1 MATKRDLRNY
11 LNQAYPKTSD
21 RVPDGVVNAL
31 NGPYRAYYAIGYGR
45 YLLAALLMMTIPI
58 LMEPSILGDIFPALE
73 DSVAD
78 LDSPIPYLQGGFG
91 IRVLVMTGIWILLAL
106 GLSVVVGMAGLL
118 DLGYVAFF
126 MLGAYTTAFMTES
139 GGADQFHFVVWPN
152 VAALPFAI
160 LVCVL
165 AGVAL
170 GIPTLRLR
178 GDYLAIVTLGFHEIV
193 RQSANNLTI
202 TNGSRGIPGIE
213 RPDLGLPESWGEFAV
228 LSSHNYWF
236 FLLIPAIILAVIM
249 IRHLEDSRVG
259 RYWTAIREDEVAAA
273 AMGVPVVKMKV
284 LAFAI
289 GASTSGVAGWI
300 FAGYATFISPNNFP
314 LLYSIL
320 ILCAVVIGGLGSI
333 SGAVVGAMLVQGL
346 PEVVREASG
355 GRTVFGFDPET
366 GRIAVF
372 GFLLVVVMIFRPG
385 GLFAPKRRRIELSE
399 ASAAEG
405 VIIDESAQPS
415 QDEIEFASS
424 VHEASQPKEGD

>member
-1 MATKRDLRNY
+1 MAKNKDLRAY
-11 LNQAYPKTSD
+11 LNNNYPRTAE
-21 RVPDGVVNAL
+21 RVPDGVVKVAAV
-31 NGPYRAYYAIGYGR
+31 PFRAWNSIGYFR
-45 YLLAALLMMTIPI
+45 YLIGALLMASVPI
-58 LMEPSILGDIFPALE
+58 LMDPEIIPAFE
-73 DSVAD
+73 GVE
-78 LDSPIPYLQGGFG
+78 SPIPLLSGGFG

-126 MLGAYTTAFMTES
+126 MIGAYTTAFMTES
-139 GGADQFHFVVWPN
+139 GGTEQFHVVIWPN
-152 VAALPFAI
+152 VAALPFAV
-160 LVCVL
+160 LLCVL

-193 RQSANNLTI
+193 RQTANNLTI

-213 RPDLGLPESWGEFAV
+213 RPDIGLPEWGEFSV
-228 LSSHNYWF
+228 LASENYWF

-249 IRHLEDSRVG
+249 IRHLEDSRIG

-320 ILCAVVIGGLGSI
+320 ILAAVVIGGLGSI
-333 SGAVVGAMLVQGL
+333 SGAVLGAILVQGL
-346 PEVVREASG
+346 PEIVREASG
-355 GRTVFGFDPET
+355 GNTIFGFDPET
-366 GRIAVF
+366 GRIAIF

-385 GLFAPKRRRIELSE
+385 GLLAPRRRRIELSE

-415 QDEIEFASS
+415 KEEAEFA
-424 VHEASQPKEGD
+424 ATGPDTRDRGGA